1 MLGCDNQ
8 DVCLIL
14 LLTGPQKSPTYC
26 TVQSTGPQK
35 YFLEII
41 VAVLRDAECT
51 QQCKEDQGTHG
62 VKHTSSHASEILATS
77 SHASEILATSSHAS
91 QILAT
96 SSHASEI
103 LATSACR
110 TLTKC
115 ETIRLQCSR
124 QVYSSKHSAWHTR
137 VSLCYGFFFLSCM
150 QRGQYHFPFGF
161 VVRPTHA
168 KWNHSIGHYN
178 TDHTNQHCLSKTLS
192 NFPFRSVI
200 WLYWWESPHFGMHEN
215 SDENLTYKL
224 EIQSR
229 YRLPR
234 QCSFS

>member
-62 VKHTSSHASEILATS
+62 VKH
-77 SHASEILATSSHAS
+77 
-91 QILAT
+91 T